1 MDFNNFNNIDYKLLR
16 NLATAKKNHQ
26 TFLSWDDIAQKCNI
40 SSGEKA
46 RQISRQKYML
56 DLSYASDLINDKDES
71 LNPID
76 LSHNNIDDIIEKE
89 SSNEIHGDGS
99 QTDTKILELSEEDK
113 KSPDALLKKHGF
125 DPEKFELVN
134 AKNSVWN
141 AQVKNGGTKTLYSSK
156 ITVKPRTDTLSLEAF
171 KDDFVNFAKNYSPD
185 YSINKIQNDSDNLL
199 EINIA
204 DLHLGK
210 LCNKDL
216 TGTDYNTEI
225 ATSLFK
231 SIIDNILTETSSYQ
245 FNKILFVFSNDF
257 FNYDTC
263 NYTTTAGTPQ
273 EHDSHWQE
281 LFKDG
286 CHILVRAIDKLS
298 HIVPVTTLYI
308 GSNHD
313 RQSAYYL
320 SCYLSAWFRNN
331 PNVTIDS
338 SYMSRKLVK
347 WGTSLIYFTHG
358 DMPKKNLNGII
369 AREFPKEWGESQFRE
384 IHAAHFHSDQSIVE
398 SCGTICRFLPTV
410 TGTDVYHYENG
421 YTGALTKVQSFIW
434 NKECGLKNIINTNV
448 IYDQEYRPNLFKL

>member
-1 MDFNNFNNIDYKLLR
+1 MDFNNFNNIDYKLLK
-16 NLATAKKNHQ
+16 NLANAKKNHQ
-26 TFLSWDDIAQKCNI
+26 TFLSWDEIAHKCNI

-56 DLSYASDLINDKDES
+56 DLAYASDIINDKNES
-71 LNPID
+71 LEPID

-125 DPEKFELVN
+125 NPEKFELVS

-141 AQVKNGGTKTLYSSK
+141 AQVKNGATKTLYSSK

-171 KDDFVNFAKNYSPD
+171 KNDFINFAANYSPD
-185 YSINKIQNDSDNLL
+185 YKINKIQNDSDNLL
-199 EINIA
+199 EINIT

-210 LCNKDL
+210 LCDREL
-216 TGTDYNTEI
+216 TGTDYNTEL

-231 SIIDNILTETSSYQ
+231 NVIDSILAETSGYQ

-273 EHDSHWQE
+273 EHDSHWQK
-281 LFKDG
+281 LFQDG
-286 CHILVRAIDKLS
+286 CHLLVDAIDKLS
-298 HIVPVTTLYI
+298 HIAPVTTLYI

-320 SCYLSAWFRNN
+320 SCYLAAWFRNN

-347 WGTSLIYFTHG
+347 WGKSLIYFTHG

-384 IHAAHFHSDQSIVE
+384 IHAAHFHSDQSIIE

-434 NKECGLKNIINTNV
+434 SKEYGLKNIINTNV
-448 IYDQEYRPNLFKL
+448 IYNHEYKPNKFEL